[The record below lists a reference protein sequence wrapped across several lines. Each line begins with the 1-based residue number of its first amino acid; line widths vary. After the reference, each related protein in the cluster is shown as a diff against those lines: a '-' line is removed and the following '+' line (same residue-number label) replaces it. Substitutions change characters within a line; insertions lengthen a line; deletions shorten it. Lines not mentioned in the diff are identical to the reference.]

1 VEAVARG
8 AARDANGVGLFL
20 NELGLRVSPDRPLLL
35 AAGFLLDLG
44 AALRL
49 LEWERRG
56 LQAHLQAGLP
66 PARIALWDVC
76 RTLGKQPDPAAVP
89 PGALASRVLA
99 VFVERFAWNA
109 RAELNAEV
117 VLAEGDEEQVLEALA
132 DYLWEHRPR

>member
-1 VEAVARG
+1 
-8 AARDANGVGLFL
+8 VGLFL
-20 NELGLRVSPDRPLLL
+20 NELGLGGFPERPLILP
-35 AAGFLLDLG
+35 AGFLLDLG

-66 PARIALWDVC
+66 PARKALSDVC

-89 PGALASRVLA
+89 PGTLASRVLA

-109 RAELNAEV
+109 WAELNAEV
-117 VLAEGDEEQVLEALA
+117 ALDQADEEQVLEALA
-132 DYLWEHRPR
+132 DFLWEHRPH